1 QLVIAVAGPQYA
13 TKIYVPYFKHPA
25 FDHINKAKRTRG
37 LYTDTLSFE
46 EKNSFFRHFFKYV
59 PQVTEERKAMIF
71 DRPGYARSTV
81 FMKNTALTIANY
93 RGIPFSEA
101 ENSTLL
107 RFGQVFDQTYTR
119 FNDLKQAEEQ
129 AREAQ
134 IQLAL
139 ERVRARTM
147 AMQKSGELA
156 ETVYILFQ
164 QFKELGENPDQAT
177 IGIVNEEEHVIEY
190 WVTMHGSQ
198 NNKLYKFSIDE
209 PNVTRKIYDAWKKH
223 KKSLIIDLSGKPLL
237 DFMRY
242 RAGMGGAPV
251 NKAEKRRIINVAFF

>member
-147 AMQKSGELA
+147 AMHNSQDVGDTVATMFDELVKLGV
-156 ETVYILFQ
+156 ETLRC
-164 QFKELGENPDQAT
+164 
-177 IGIVNEEEHVIEY
+177 GIFI
-190 WVTMHGSQ
+190 
-198 NNKLYKFSIDE
+198 IDE
-209 PNVTRKIYDAWKKH
+209 TKH
-223 KKSLIIDLSGKPLL
+223 MEVWTASSNINGKAGLIIGNL
-237 DFMRY
+237 
-242 RAGMGGAPV
+242 
-251 NKAEKRRIINVAFF
+251 